1 MDALTSGEPQ
11 RFELVVDGRRLEVAR
26 YTGDASRPAIVLL
39 HEGLGSVAMWRDF
52 PAELAA
58 RTRRSVVAYSR
69 WGYGASEALEGARDV
84 RYMHREGEVVLPSL
98 VAQLGLER
106 PVLFGHSDGA
116 SIALI
121 AAGAHPH
128 LASALILE
136 APHVIVEDLSVA
148 SIEQARSAWETT
160 DLPARLARYHADPAG
175 AFRGWNDVWL
185 DARFRAWNIEEYV
198 TAIRCP
204 LLVIQG
210 DRDEYG
216 TLDQVARIAARA
228 PQTQTFVVPGVGHAP
243 HRQRPR
249 DVLDRAAAF
258 LVSGA
263 EILPGS

>member
-11 RFELVVDGRRLEVAR
+11 RLELVVDGRRLEVAR

-185 DARFRAWNIEEYV
+185 DARFRAWNIEAYA

-243 HRQRPR
+243 HRERRR
-249 DVLDRAAAF
+249 DVLARVGAF
-258 LVSGA
+258 LASGA
-263 EILPGS
+263 EILPGA

>member
-1 MDALTSGEPQ
+1 MDPLSTGEPQ

-26 YTGDASRPAIVLL
+26 YAGDAVAPAILLL

-52 PAELAA
+52 PAELAS

-69 WGYGASEALEGARDV
+69 WGYGASEALDGARDV
-84 RYMHREGEVVLPSL
+84 RYMHHEGEVVLPAL

-121 AAGAHPH
+121 AAGSHPD

-175 AFRGWNDVWL
+175 AFRGWNEVWL
-185 DARFRAWNIEEYV
+185 DVRFRDWNIEAYAA
-198 TAIRCP
+198 AIRCP
-204 LLVIQG
+204 VLVVQG
-210 DRDEYG
+210 ERDEYG
-216 TLDQVARIAARA
+216 TLEQVARITQRA
-228 PQTQTFVVPGVGHAP
+228 PRAQTFIVPGVGHAP
-243 HRQRPR
+243 HRERTR
-249 DVLDRAAAF
+249 DVLDRVAVF
-258 LVSGA
+258 LAPGA
-263 EILPGS
+263 EILPGT